1 MLLNMH
7 NNSNNSANVKIKLKK
22 GDWEVEVECP
32 EDKIQEVLAKVL
44 ATLPVSQTEQGAQE
58 ERKERSGTTCRD
70 LIRGLWE
77 EGWFSEPR
85 GLSDVDEELQRRGYH
100 YDRSA
105 IAHSLTDLVR
115 EGILTRTGTPRNYR
129 YLQKRPP

>member
-1 MLLNMH
+1 MLLNLH
-7 NNSNNSANVKIKLKK
+7 NNSNNSENVKIKLKK

-32 EDKIQEVLAKVL
+32 EDKIQEVLEKVL
-44 ATLPVSQTEQGAQE
+44 ATLPVSQQQEPQE
-58 ERKERSGTTCRD
+58 EKKERSGATCRD
-70 LIRGLWE
+70 LIKGLWE

-85 GLSDVDEELQRRGYH
+85 GLSEVDEELQRRGYH

-115 EGILTRTGTPRNYR
+115 EGILSRAGTPRNYR
-129 YLQKRPP
+129 YLQKHPP

>member
-1 MLLNMH
+1 MLLNLH
-7 NNSNNSANVKIKLKK
+7 NNSNNSENVKIKLKK

-32 EDKIQEVLAKVL
+32 ENKIQEVLEKVL
-44 ATLPVSQTEQGAQE
+44 ATLPVSQQQEVQE

-70 LIRGLWE
+70 LIKALWE
-77 EGWFSEPR
+77 EGWFSQPR

-115 EGILTRTGTPRNYR
+115 EGILSRIGTPRNYR
-129 YLQKRPP
+129 YLQKHPP